1 MHSNPIKFTK
11 VCNPIKYFL
20 FPIVSDHFLKLQFHC
35 SNWHQGR
42 QCHLPLLYKSA
53 AFSATYY
60 VCYFCFISMPFT
72 PSVGHNIFVSRG
84 LEDLQSCRQLEC
96 LLFIET
102 LILSQYHYI
111 YTFFQIVRIREPT
124 STIFW
129 LTASIPI
136 KFVPERAKIPPLL
149 CFFRPTSPLL
159 TLMTLPLGN
168 VARGKLRLAVDNVVI
183 DSTLRKVA

>member
-1 MHSNPIKFTK
+1 
-11 VCNPIKYFL
+11 
-20 FPIVSDHFLKLQFHC
+20 
-35 SNWHQGR
+35 
-42 QCHLPLLYKSA
+42 
-53 AFSATYY
+53 
-60 VCYFCFISMPFT
+60 MPFT

-84 LEDLQSCRQLEC
+84 LEDLQSCRRLEC
-96 LLFIET
+96 HLLRIHRNFDFVPM
-102 LILSQYHYI
+102 QYHYLH
-111 YTFFQIVRIREPT
+111 TFFQIVRIREPT

-129 LTASIPI
+129 LTASIQI

-183 DSTLRKVA
+183 DSTLRKVAWFLLAIIVELRKSRKLSRD